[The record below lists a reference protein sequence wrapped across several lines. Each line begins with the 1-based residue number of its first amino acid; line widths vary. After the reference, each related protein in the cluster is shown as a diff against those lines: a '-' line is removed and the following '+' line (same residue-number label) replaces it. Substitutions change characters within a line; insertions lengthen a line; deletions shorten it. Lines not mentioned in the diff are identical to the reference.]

1 MISLER
7 VKSGQV
13 RSLGI
18 AWGGALLIIGC
29 GAGSAP
35 SKSPEKSRETSA
47 AQRNAPP
54 SETATN
60 SEEKPEPG
68 PCPDAPDPS
77 SVMAAAVVVSEY
89 ARKADDYLKQL
100 GTPPA
105 PPPPYSVARAQ
116 EWREKSAQP
125 WFDAQLKRIAEVE
138 QAVESFPE
146 GTYARARGTVIIAGV
161 LDYLKKRKAPIPKY
175 AEKNYEVRVAY
186 LGDFAR
192 HGEASLSEVAEFW
205 RKRARKAASEWGM
218 FEIGVGR
225 PWLTADVGH
234 FLREPFPAAAERGDA
249 TPLLPASVAVEVS
262 SPGFPAS
269 SNEVLELG
277 LYGLTPRQLKC
288 AERYVSEPGVAH
300 VLGRYYTTR
309 ALLFRDELAARR
321 AEELLAR
328 EVSPAATID
337 RALLRW
343 LSDADATESH
353 TFDAA
358 EVKSWFDS
366 LPSGDLS
373 RTRLSLNI
381 LRGYGRRPDVT
392 DLGPAV
398 DQLPPAER
406 PKAVRTVEGTV
417 ALGPPEQTF
426 PWWIPPR
433 GPAGGG
439 GLQRIEGIQ
448 MDLSDGSYVII
459 PYSDEGLDTCS
470 MVHVALDG
478 QRTPHRPPDVKKK
491 CLIRWREQ
499 GE

>member
-1 MISLER
+1 MSLER

-18 AWGGALLIIGC
+18 AWGGAFLILGC
-29 GAGSAP
+29 GASSAAP
-35 SKSPEKSRETSA
+35 TSAEKLSKASA
-47 AQRNAPP
+47 AQGSALP
-54 SETATN
+54 SKGAAAF
-60 SEEKPEPG
+60 EEKPEAG
-68 PCPDAPDPS
+68 PCSDAPDPT
-77 SVMAAAVVVSEY
+77 SVLEAAAVVSEY
-89 ARKADDYLKQL
+89 ARTADDYLKHL

-105 PPPPYSVARAQ
+105 PPPPYTAARAQ

-125 WFDAQLKRIAEVE
+125 WFDAQTKRIAEVE

-146 GTYARARGTVIIAGV
+146 GTYARARATVIMAGV
-161 LDYLKKRKAPIPKY
+161 LDYLKKRKAPISKY

-192 HGEASLSEVAEFW
+192 HGETRLSEVAEIW
-205 RKRARKAASEWGM
+205 LKRARQAASEWGM

-225 PWLTADVGH
+225 PWLTADAGE
-234 FLREPFPAAAERGDA
+234 FLREPFPAAAKRADS
-249 TPLLPASVAVEVS
+249 PPSLPAPVAIEVS

-269 SNEVLELG
+269 SNDVLELG
-277 LYGLTPRQLKC
+277 PYGLTPRQLKC
-288 AERYVSEPGVAH
+288 AERYVSEPRVAH

-328 EVSPAATID
+328 EGSPAATID

-343 LSDADATESH
+343 LSDADATEAR

-358 EVKSWFDS
+358 EVKAWFDS
-366 LPSGDLS
+366 LPPGDLS
-373 RTRLSLNI
+373 RTRLTLNI
-381 LRGYGRRPDVT
+381 LRGYGRRPEVT

-398 DQLPPAER
+398 DQLPLGER
-406 PKAVRTVEGTV
+406 PKAVRTVEGIV

-426 PWWIPPR
+426 PWWTPPR
-433 GPAGGG
+433 RPAGGG
-439 GLQRIEGIQ
+439 GLQRIEGIR
-448 MDLSDGSYVII
+448 MDLSDGSYFII
-459 PYSDEGLDTCS
+459 PYSDEGLDICA

-478 QRTPHRPPDVKKK
+478 QRTPHRPPDARRK
-491 CLIRWREQ
+491 CLTRWQEQ
-499 GE
+499 EE